1 MSIFKH
7 FLSFGIIIILI
18 FSFLN
23 KLKAQETESN
33 ISIGAEVGGVYSF
46 RNLEGSLDYLIE
58 MRNEAESP
66 AYGFSGGLDIAY
78 QLSKNWS
85 LESVMTYATRGY
97 KSKGQGI
104 DGEGNVLGSHTAR
117 HTYHYLDIPLK
128 ASYSLSSWHVKP
140 FISAGLVANVFLKEM
155 HYADLINSSGD
166 HVIIDSRISSDKNA
180 LGLEGMLAVGIT
192 FPFYERFYSK
202 ILTHYTHD
210 LFKTTNTPVTEK
222 LYTIGLQAGIVY
234 KL

>member
-1 MSIFKH
+1 MNKFKH
-7 FLSFGIIIILI
+7 FLSYGLIILL
-18 FSFLN
+18 FLGLSGHLN
-23 KLKAQETESN
+23 AQQTTSK
-33 ISIGAEVGGVYSF
+33 ISIGAVFGGVYSF

-66 AYGFSGGLDIAY
+66 AYGFIGGLNIAY

-85 LESVMTYATRGY
+85 LESGIAYATRGY
-97 KSKGQGI
+97 NSKGQGI

-166 HVIIDSRISSDKNA
+166 HIIIDNRISSEKNV
-180 LGLEGMLAVGIT
+180 LGLEGMLAIGIT

-210 LFKTTNTPVTEK
+210 LFKTTNTEVTEK
-222 LYTIGLQAGIVY
+222 LYQYGVQIGVFYQL
-234 KL
+234 

>member
-97 KSKGQGI
+97 KSKGEGI
-104 DGEGNVLGSHTAR
+104 DSEWNVVFTFETH
-117 HTYHYLDIPLK
+117 HNYH
-128 ASYSLSSWHVKP
+128 
-140 FISAGLVANVFLKEM
+140 
-155 HYADLINSSGD
+155 
-166 HVIIDSRISSDKNA
+166 
-180 LGLEGMLAVGIT
+180 
-192 FPFYERFYSK
+192 
-202 ILTHYTHD
+202 
-210 LFKTTNTPVTEK
+210 
-222 LYTIGLQAGIVY
+222 
-234 KL
+234 